1 MQLTV
6 ALHIWC
12 SHVMYSYCHYSGMN
26 VQFTKQETFHCYS
39 YTYADIFNIG
49 IKDILV
55 NVFQNSERN
64 SNKNEENQVLTIF
77 A

>member
-1 MQLTV
+1 M
-6 ALHIWC
+6 C
-12 SHVMYSYCHYSGMN
+12 SLQNKKPFIAIVIHN
-26 VQFTKQETFHCYS
+26 T
-39 YTYADIFNIG
+39 DIFNIG